1 MPRVGDIVVVGGG
14 PAELYTAHLLAEQ
27 GHDVLLLDRR
37 QAIGQNVVCTG
48 IVSKVAFERF
58 GFSSASVLNKIQSL
72 RVVSPAEST
81 LTYTHPDV
89 LAYAV
94 DRNRFDYEIR
104 QWAEKSGARLDAL
117 PGVSSA
123 GLGLSR

>member
-1 MPRVGDIVVVGGG
+1 M
-14 PAELYTAHLLAEQ
+14 
-27 GHDVLLLDRR
+27 
-37 QAIGQNVVCTG
+37 
-48 IVSKVAFERF
+48 AFERF

-123 GLGLSR
+123 GMGLSR